1 MNVLSSKLASDI
13 FFCETLSVNASLKI
27 LELYD
32 ITITDKDL
40 AHLSNVINTNKTLK
54 ELHLINCDITDK
66 GIRYVFKGLT
76 KNQTLTVLDISHN
89 LEITSVSPSTLVEL
103 VRTNALLTE
112 LRLCNK
118 SPQDEDITEICVVLA
133 SNNTIQ
139 ELWLY
144 EQQRV
149 TCEMF
154 DGFEYIKNRLSF
166 W

>member
-1 MNVLSSKLASDI
+1 MNVLSSKPASDI

-89 LEITSVSPSTLVEL
+89 LEITSVSSVSHTSQLK
-103 VRTNALLTE
+103 T
-112 LRLCNK
+112 
-118 SPQDEDITEICVVLA
+118 
-133 SNNTIQ
+133 
-139 ELWLY
+139 
-144 EQQRV
+144 EQQACRKGMEYFSLFV
-149 TCEMF
+149 VSSESATCHN
-154 DGFEYIKNRLSF
+154 GHS
-166 W
+166 

>member
-1 MNVLSSKLASDI
+1 MYN
-13 FFCETLSVNASLKI
+13 
-27 LELYD
+27 

-40 AHLSNVINTNKTLK
+40 AHLSNVLNTNKTLK

-76 KNQTLTVLDISHN
+76 KNQTLTILDISHN
-89 LEITSVSPSTLVEL
+89 LEITSLSTSTLVKL
-103 VRTNALLTE
+103 LRTNIFLTE
-112 LRLCNK
+112 LHLCNK
-118 SPQDEDITEICVVLA
+118 SPQDDDITEICVVLA
-133 SNNTIQ
+133 NNNTIQ

-144 EQQRV
+144 KQHRV